1 MTESVSRS
9 VSGSVSGSGEIRLAP
24 SILSA
29 DFAFLGEAVQS
40 VEHAASWIHV
50 DVMDGH
56 FVPTITMGPL
66 AVQSLARLTDVPLE
80 CHLMV
85 DNPWAIMPQFARA
98 GATRCTVHIETGR
111 TAELADMARELGI
124 GMGVALNPETP
135 ASEVYPYLDCVDLVL
150 VMTVNPGF
158 GGQQFMPEV
167 VPKLTEIATRI
178 SETGLSI
185 DVEVD
190 GGIGPSTAGQVV
202 AAGANMLVAG
212 SAIFSAGTSPAA
224 AAEKLI
230 QVARDARVR

>member
-1 MTESVSRS
+1 MTDSRNI
-9 VSGSVSGSGEIRLAP
+9 GLAP

-29 DFAFLGEAVQS
+29 DFSFLGEAVRS
-40 VEHAASWIHV
+40 VEQSAGWIHV

-66 AVQSLARLTDVPLE
+66 AVQSLVRLTSVPIE
-80 CHLMV
+80 CHLMI
-85 DNPWAIMPQFARA
+85 DNPWAIMPQFAQA
-98 GATRCTVHIETGR
+98 GAARCTVHVETGR
-111 TAELADMARELGI
+111 TAELAGMARALGI
-124 GMGVALNPETP
+124 SMGVALNPETP
-135 ASEVYPYLDCVDLVL
+135 AAEIYPYLDSVDLVL

-167 VPKLTEIATRI
+167 LPKLAEISSRV
-178 SETGLSI
+178 SEMGLEI

-190 GGIGPSTAGQVV
+190 GGIGPGTVGQVV
-202 AAGANMLVAG
+202 AAGANILVAG

-230 QVARDARVR
+230 RVAMDAGVR